1 MRSKLLSCLTLALLA
16 TAALGQDSP
25 AGASPLASEEE
36 KTVYAIGLS
45 IWQNL
50 EALDLTPEEL
60 ALVQRAISDAAS
72 GEKTQVSLDE
82 YQAKLNEFRTARFQ
96 ARAERAKE
104 TGRAYA
110 EQAAA
115 EPSAEKTESGLVYL
129 GLEPGTGEQPKVDDS
144 VRVHYKGT
152 FIDGAEFDSSY
163 KRGEPAT
170 FPLGRVIP
178 CWTEA
183 LQKMKVGGKAKIVCP
198 SDIAYGDR
206 GRGPI
211 PGGSTL
217 VFDVELLEVLKAPEK
232 PAVTI
237 QKKEGDAAPKE

>member
-1 MRSKLLSCLTLALLA
+1 MRSKLFSCLTLALLA

-25 AGASPLASEEE
+25 AGAAPLASDEE

-50 EALDLTPEEL
+50 ETLDLTPEEL

-72 GEKTQVSLDE
+72 GAKPLVSLDE
-82 YQAKLNEFRTARFQ
+82 YQAKLNEFRSARFQ

-104 TGRAYA
+104 AGRAYA

-115 EPSAEKTESGLVYL
+115 EAGSRRTESGLVYL
-129 GLEPGTGEQPKVDDS
+129 ETQPGTGDQPAANDS
-144 VRVHYKGT
+144 VKVHYTGT
-152 FIDGAEFDSSY
+152 FIDGSEFDSSH
-163 KRGEPAT
+163 KRGEAAT
-170 FPLGRVIP
+170 FPVSRVIA

-183 LQKMKVGGKAKIVCP
+183 LQMMKVGGKARIVCP

-232 PAVTI
+232 AEVTI
-237 QKKEGDAAPKE
+237 REKEGDAAPKE